1 MTRWKIQGLRYGI
14 VGIVSNLVLY
24 MSYLLF
30 TSLGVGHKTAM
41 TVLYVVGVLQ
51 SFYFNKRWS
60 FSHDGLASSA
70 LVRYLATYA
79 FFYLLNIGSLF
90 LFVDQLGLPHAWVQA
105 LTMLAIIVPLF
116 LAQRYWVFPQTP
128 QRMSV
133 GEPT

>member
-24 MSYLLF
+24 MSYLGF

-60 FSHDGLASSA
+60 FSHDGVASSA
-70 LVRYLATYA
+70 LFRYLFTYA
-79 FFYLLNIGSLF
+79 FFYLLNVASLF
-90 LFVDQLGLPHAWVQA
+90 LFVDRLGLPHAWVQA

-116 LAQRYWVFPQTP
+116 LVQRYWVFPQAS